1 MSVYDIPR
9 RSAHDSE
16 NTLAILETVL
26 RNDSVRLSA
35 LLEALSLDDAD
46 TRDVLT
52 ELRADDLV
60 STYRLDDEDDLI
72 VTSLPRL
79 RDYERTKIHRLVY
92 N

>member
-1 MSVYDIPR
+1 MSVYETAHRPR
-9 RSAHDSE
+9 YRSDE
-16 NTLAILETVL
+16 KLAILELVL
-26 RNDSVRLSA
+26 QRNSVRLSA
-35 LLEALSLDDAD
+35 LVEAFSLDDAD
-46 TRDVLT
+46 AHEILS

-60 STYRLDDEDDLI
+60 SACRLDEDDLI